1 MSAPANRGARWLLAA
16 LLGLAALAGCATVP
30 RGDAGDF
37 EAFGGRE
44 GVEAVVEEM
53 LVRVV
58 EDPRIGHYF
67 ADSNLVRVHQ
77 QLSDQVCELLGGP
90 CTYGGFPMEEV
101 HAGRGID
108 EEAFNH
114 LVGHLVA
121 AMEARDVPVPAQNR
135 LLAKLAPMRPRV
147 IHR

>member
-1 MSAPANRGARWLLAA
+1 MSARVAGWRLALA
-16 LLGLAALAGCATVP
+16 LALGLALGLAGCATTP
-30 RGDAGDF
+30 RGDADF
-37 EAFGGRE
+37 VAFGGRA
-44 GVEAVVEEM
+44 GVDAVVEDM

-58 EDPRIGHYF
+58 EDPRIGHHF

-77 QLSDQVCELLGGP
+77 QLGDQVCELLGGP

-108 EEAFNH
+108 EAAFNH
-114 LVGHLVA
+114 LVGHLVD
-121 AMEARDVPVPAQNR
+121 AMEARGVPVPVQNR
-135 LLAKLAPMRPRV
+135 LLAKLAPMRPQV

>member
-1 MSAPANRGARWLLAA
+1 MSARAGAAARWLLA
-16 LLGLAALAGCATVP
+16 LGLAVVLAGCASTP
-30 RGDAGDF
+30 RGDGDYA
-37 EAFGGRE
+37 AFGGRE
-44 GVEAVVEEM
+44 GIEAVVEET

-58 EDPRIGHYF
+58 EDPRIGHFF

-77 QLSDQVCELLGGP
+77 QLSDQVCELVGGP

-101 HAGRGID
+101 HAGRDID

-121 AMEARDVPVPAQNR
+121 AMEARGVPVPAQNR
-135 LLAKLAPMRPRV
+135 LLAKLAPMRPQV

>member
-1 MSAPANRGARWLLAA
+1 VSARAGRTPRWLLA
-16 LLGLAALAGCATVP
+16 LGLAVALAGCASVP
-30 RGDAGDF
+30 RGAGDYA
-37 EAFGGRE
+37 AFGGRE
-44 GVEAVVEEM
+44 GIEAVVEEM

-67 ADSNLVRVHQ
+67 AESNLVRVHQ
-77 QLSDQVCELLGGP
+77 QLSDQVCELVGGP

-121 AMEARDVPVPAQNR
+121 AMEARGVPVPAQNR
-135 LLAKLAPMRPRV
+135 LLAKLAPMRPQV